1 MMKRLSFSMRT
12 VSAVVSI
19 ISIGLLSLTVHAD
32 THLIRPLSTDASRI
46 WNTHDGLP
54 HNTINHIHQDA
65 QGFLWLAT
73 WEGPVRFDGRSFEV
87 YGAESGIPDVSTLF
101 VTSHPVTNKVVATGG
116 RGGVSHFDGRQWQV
130 KPRISNR
137 VDVVLY
143 DSNGQTWYGTV
154 DEGVVLERPD
164 GTRDHFSIEQGLP
177 STMVLHL
184 SIDSR
189 DNLWVG
195 TNRGIAVF
203 NPYEQRFETPANL
216 PTGISFSIE
225 EDSLG
230 NLWAAIDRKIYRR
243 DLNDSQFEVLP
254 VSFPSTI
261 TELHFDTQGRL
272 WVGTHEHGITEL
284 RQANIDGEPLQFTNT
299 DTGLPNNHI
308 IDIFTDR
315 ENSLWLGTHG
325 GLVQFRSAL
334 AHSHTQQ
341 DGLGF
346 QFTRALAAYDSQRV
360 LVAGLGGIALIQ
372 NERITPFA
380 ATTPVS
386 TESILS
392 LAVDDQQRV
401 YIGTFTNG
409 IFVIENEQVIAHY
422 NESNGFRGND
432 VRDILLTQDGHLFAT
447 TAIGL
452 LVAVR
457 NDDGTLSDPQY
468 FGAQHGLPDQVVYAV
483 HEDQSGTIWVGSM
496 RGISEFQR
504 RDESHQSLV
513 QFIDISA
520 TSNSEFVFQIR
531 EDSNYVWFATDRGL
545 VAWSKSAESWHQLSR
560 QHGLPFDKVFDLI
573 IDGRGD
579 LWLGTGRGVAFVPR
593 DEVEAVFA
601 DKSSQVNARLYHESH
616 GLRSAQVNTGGPS
629 MLQANNGSIWVA
641 TARGV
646 GHFNPKQRTSLYPP
660 PPPVVITKVQ
670 ADDRILPDGSYLTAD
685 TLRLRFE
692 YAALGFQH
700 NEGIRYQT
708 RLRHFDPD
716 WITHDNGRYTEY
728 TELAPGDYLFEVR
741 AAYPDGEWSE
751 AASFSFTQIPSIW
764 QRPFIW
770 AIIGIIGMTLIAL
783 LVNLRLRALA
793 RSRAR
798 LSQLVK
804 AQTRSLE
811 RLVNQDTLTH
821 LANRRAFDL
830 TLENAVEQQY
840 IQHQPMALLILD
852 VDHFKRINDQYLHTT
867 GDKVLQR
874 IAEVLRS
881 TSRDSDLIARWG
893 GEEFA
898 VLLSGPNAD
907 AAALISERIRH
918 AVEKADFSDL
928 APQLQVTISIGF
940 AIHTRD
946 ESQANF
952 VRRADQAL
960 YNAKANGRNRVEKA
974 ANF

>member
-1 MMKRLSFSMRT
+1 MKRLSLKIRT
-12 VSAVVSI
+12 VTALLGLFWVSLMSLSVSANTNLV
-19 ISIGLLSLTVHAD
+19 
-32 THLIRPLSTDASRI
+32 RPLSMDASRT
-46 WNTHDGLP
+46 WNTQDGLP
-54 HNTINHIHQDA
+54 HNTINHIHQDS
-65 QGFLWLAT
+65 QGYLWLAT

-87 YGAESGIPDVSTLF
+87 FGAESGIPDVSTLF
-101 VTSHPVTNKVVATGG
+101 VTSHPQSDQVVATGG
-116 RGGVSHFDGRQWQV
+116 RGGVSHFDGQNWQV

-137 VDVVLY
+137 VDVVIY
-143 DSNGQTWYGTV
+143 EANGQTWYGTV

-164 GTRDHFSIEQGLP
+164 GSRQYFAIEQGLP

-184 SIDSR
+184 MVDSR
-189 DNLWVG
+189 DNVWVG

-203 NPYEQRFETPANL
+203 NSEQQRFEVPAGL
-216 PTGISFSIE
+216 PTAISFAIE
-225 EDSLG
+225 EDSEG
-230 NLWAAIDRKIYRR
+230 TIWASIGTKIFRR
-243 DLNDSQFEVLP
+243 GLNDSDFEALP
-254 VSFPSTI
+254 VPFPSTI
-261 TELHFDTQGRL
+261 TELHFDAQGRL

-284 RQANIDGEPLQFTNT
+284 LQANIDGEPLKFTNT
-299 DTGLPNNHI
+299 ETGLPNNHI
-308 IDIFTDR
+308 IDIFSDR

-325 GLVQFRSAL
+325 GLVQFRRAL
-334 AHSHTQQ
+334 AHSHTEQ

-360 LVAGLGGIALIQ
+360 LVAGLGGISLVQ

-380 ATTPVS
+380 AS
-386 TESILS
+386 TVVGDESILS
-392 LAVDDQQRV
+392 LAVDEQQRV
-401 YIGTFTNG
+401 YVGTFTNG
-409 IFVIENEQVIAHY
+409 IFVIDNEQVIAHY
-422 NESNGFRGND
+422 NESNGFPGND

-452 LVAVR
+452 LVAIR
-457 NDDGTLSDPQY
+457 NADGSLSDPQY

-483 HEDQSGTIWVGSM
+483 HEDQSGTIWIGSM
-496 RGISEFQR
+496 RGISQFER
-504 RDESHQSLV
+504 RDDSDQSLV
-513 QFIDISA
+513 QFIEISA
-520 TSNSEFVFQIR
+520 VSSSEFVFQIR
-531 EDSNYVWFATDRGL
+531 EDSNYVWFASDRGL
-545 VAWSKSAESWHQLSR
+545 VAWSKSSESWHQLSR
-560 QHGLPFDKVFDLI
+560 KHGLPFDKIFDLI
-573 IDGRGD
+573 IDSRGD

-601 DKSSQVNARLYHESH
+601 GQSQQVNVSLFHESH
-616 GLRSAQVNTGGPS
+616 GLKSAQVNTGGPS
-629 MLQANNGSIWVA
+629 MLLAGDGAIWVA

-646 GHFNPKQRTSLYPP
+646 GHFNPKNRTTLYPP
-660 PPPVVITKVQ
+660 APPVVISRVL
-670 ADDRILPDGSYLTAD
+670 ADDRILQQGSYLSAD

-700 NEGIRYQT
+700 SEGIRYQT
-708 RLRHFDPD
+708 RLRGLDPD
-716 WITHDNGRYTEY
+716 WISRDNGRYTEY
-728 TELAPGDYLFEVR
+728 TELPPADYIFEVR

-751 AASFSFTQIPSIW
+751 VASFTFTQIPTMW

-770 AIIGIIGMTLIAL
+770 FIIGLIILSLIGL
-783 LVNLRLRALA
+783 MVYLRLRTLA

-830 TLENAVEQQY
+830 TLETAVEQQY

-852 VDHFKRINDQYLHTT
+852 VDHFKRINEQYLHTT

-874 IAEVLRS
+874 IAEVLRK
-881 TSRDSDLIARWG
+881 TSHESDLIARWG

-907 AAALISERIRH
+907 SAALISERIRQ
-918 AVEKADFSDL
+918 AVEKTDFSDL
-928 APQLQVTISIGF
+928 APQLQVTISVGY
-940 AIHTRD
+940 ATHVRD

-960 YNAKANGRNRVEKA
+960 YNAKANGRNRVEQA